1 MSRLTLVVTL
11 ALLTV
16 GYLFSDQRRIGKRHD
31 LSWNSYYQLGT
42 NYGNY
47 AASENYP
54 DLSVVGA
61 LISDSGALGT
71 ATLIAP
77 NYVVTAAHV
86 VKNEYSEIPQAENWK
101 FIMYYDFGDA
111 TSTYVYQV
119 ESFVIHPA
127 WTSRQSTSNT
137 LGDGDE
143 LGVDLALARLI
154 RPVTGVY
161 PARLPSTSDDPL
173 GERAILAGFGTL
185 VEGDNGNKDSSNE
198 LRVGGENI
206 IDRSVVK
213 VSKAG
218 VPESQ
223 RGGLLGV
230 DFDSSQNQHN
240 NLSSESNIDLLGSGD
255 SQAIPLSLEAST
267 AVGDSGGP
275 AFVRTQ
281 GAWRVHGVVSY
292 GTTDS
297 SYGDVT
303 VYTRLASHADW
314 LQQHLPDWPDS
325 RQLTQSNWLENPWL
339 GIFSPVSNG
348 LNYHA
353 QLGWL
358 YMPSTKGNSFW
369 AWSFALDK
377 WIWLSDQ
384 AYPFVYCYEQS
395 SSFWMYLLLESSN
408 GSFIRAYDYSSG
420 NWKTYSGGGG

>member
-1 MSRLTLVVTL
+1 M
-11 ALLTV
+11 
-16 GYLFSDQRRIGKRHD
+16 
-31 LSWNSYYQLGT
+31 
-42 NYGNY
+42 
-47 AASENYP
+47 
-54 DLSVVGA
+54 
-61 LISDSGALGT
+61 GT

-86 VKNEYSEIPQAENWK
+86 VKNEYSEIPQAGNWK

-119 ESFVIHPA
+119 ESFVVHPA
-127 WTSRQSTSNT
+127 WTSRQTISNP

-143 LGVDLALARLI
+143 LGVDLALARLA

-161 PARLPSTSDDPL
+161 PARLPDTSDDPL

-185 VEGDNGNKDSSNE
+185 VEGDTGSADSSSE
-198 LRVGGENI
+198 RRVGGENI
-206 IDRSVVK
+206 IDRSVAK

-240 NLSSESNIDLLGSGD
+240 NLRSGINIDLLGSGD
-255 SQAIPLSLEAST
+255 SQSTPLSLEAST

-314 LQQHLPDWPDS
+314 LQQQLPDWPDS

-348 LNYHA
+348 WNYHV

-358 YMPSTKGNSFW
+358 YIPSTKGNSFW
-369 AWSFALDK
+369 AWSLALDK

-384 AYPFVYCYEQS
+384 AYPFVYCYNQP
-395 SSFWMYLLLESSN
+395 SSFWIYLLLESSD
-408 GSFIRAYDYSSG
+408 GAHIRAYDYSSG
-420 NWKTYSGGGG
+420 SWGTYSGGGS